1 MRQIELLA
9 PARNV
14 EIGKEAI
21 RHGADAVYIGGPSFG
36 ARAVA
41 GNSVEDIKSLCDFAH
56 VFGAKVYVTLNTI
69 VYDEEL
75 KEVQSLVEALY
86 NAGVDALITQ
96 DLALLAL
103 KLPPIALHASTQMD
117 NCTPERAQMLEKA
130 GYSQIVLAREL
141 SLSQI
146 KAISKSTNL
155 PLEAFVHG
163 ALCVSYSGRCYASE
177 YCFGRSANRGRCAQF
192 CRLAFDLVDA
202 EGKQLVTDRHLLSLR
217 DMNRSASLEQM
228 MDAGVSSF
236 KIEGRLKDASY
247 VKNVTAYYRSA
258 IDSIINR
265 RQQDYCRSS
274 YGVSKISFTPQLEK
288 SFNRGFTDYFL
299 HGRKPGI
306 WNFSTPKSMGEYIG
320 EVAYVSRKSF
330 KLNTHTQINNGDGL
344 VFINQQ
350 DKLEGLRA
358 NRVEGSE
365 VFPFKM
371 PDILRGTSV
380 YRNEDRIWE
389 STLEKSTAERT
400 IPISITLYEEA
411 DGYELSAAFVKNSAG
426 SQSPQDA
433 SSSPNTDS
441 AFAHIHYPIEI
452 QPAAKPQRDNIIRN
466 LSKLGGTP
474 FAAQEI
480 HIITDGERFIPASVI
495 TEMRRRLIEVAISQ
509 LQTVHLSKRDKRH
522 GAQQFTFAKRDFD
535 FTANIANR
543 IAYDYL
549 KEHGAD
555 NVAPAF
561 ELKQPTDISMRE
573 GVSLMTCRHC
583 LRYALGQCPRE
594 TGHHPEWKEPVSLR
608 LPDGRQFP
616 LHFDC
621 SQCEMHVLTPKTSK
635 AH

>member
-14 EIGKEAI
+14 EIGMEAI

-41 GNSVEDIKSLCDFAH
+41 GNSVEDIKNLCEFAH
-56 VFGAKVYVTLNTI
+56 IFGAKVYVTLNTI
-69 VYDEEL
+69 IYDEEL
-75 KEVQSLVEALY
+75 QEVQNLVQRLY
-86 NAGVDALITQ
+86 EAGVDALITQ

-103 KLPPIALHASTQMD
+103 ELPPIALHASTQMD

-146 KAISKSTNL
+146 NAISKSTSL

-202 EGKQLVTDRHLLSLR
+202 EGKILVADRHLLSLR
-217 DMNRSASLEQM
+217 DMNRSASLEEM
-228 MDAGVSSF
+228 MDAGISSF

-274 YGVSKISFTPQLEK
+274 YGVSQISFTPQLEK

-299 HGRKPGI
+299 QGRKPAM

-320 EVAYVSRKSF
+320 NVTHVSRKSF
-330 KLNTHTQINNGDGL
+330 SLNTSTQINNGDGL
-344 VFINQQ
+344 AFINQQ
-350 DKLEGLRA
+350 EKLEGLRA
-358 NRVEGSE
+358 NRVEGRE
-365 VFPFKM
+365 IFPYKM
-371 PDILRGTSV
+371 PNILPCTPV

-389 STLEKSTAERT
+389 STLEKPSAERT
-400 IPISITLYEEA
+400 IPISITLREEA
-411 DGYELSAAFVKNSAG
+411 DGYELSAAFVQNSAENR
-426 SQSPQDA
+426 QLH
-433 SSSPNTDS
+433 DS
-441 AFAHIHYPIEI
+441 VNSHADDYSFTIHYPLEI
-452 QPAAKPQRDNIIRN
+452 QAAAKPQRDNIIRN

-480 HIITDGERFIPASVI
+480 HIVTNGERFIPASVI
-495 TEMRRRLIEVAISQ
+495 TEMRRQLVEVAISQ
-509 LQTVHLSKRDKRH
+509 LQAIHLSKRDKRRES
-522 GAQQFTFAKRDFD
+522 QQFSFAKRDFD

-543 IAYDYL
+543 LAYDYL
-549 KEHGAD
+549 KAHDAG

-561 ELKQPTDISMRE
+561 ELKQPTDTPRRE

-594 TGHHPEWKEPVSLR
+594 TGRRPEWKEPVSLR

-616 LHFDC
+616 LRFDC
-621 SQCEMHVLTPKTSK
+621 SQCEMHVLAPKTSK